1 MKLLPLLPI
10 VLLLLTTASCTK
22 VIDIDVKES
31 DTRYVIEGVLTEEA
45 GSCRVT
51 VSRTRLFNEP
61 NDFPPVT
68 GALVT
73 ITDNGQLTTLVETAP
88 GVYRSSLTGVP
99 GHTYNLSVRVG
110 SDVFTAT
117 NTMPVPVHMDTLY
130 IAPGPFGQF
139 RFATIAY
146 RDPAGVPNYYRFVQ
160 YLNGT
165 KDPELFWEADEFT
178 DGERVVLQL
187 DTGIDEQ
194 DDPRAIQ
201 SGDTVTIEL
210 QALDPAIYR
219 FWASLDSDGADGSVN
234 TAAPSNPLSNIR
246 GGALGYFSTHTIHR
260 RTVITP

>member
-1 MKLLPLLPI
+1 MKLLQLFAI
-10 VLLLLTTASCTK
+10 YTLLLTTASCTK

-31 DTRYVIEGVLTEEA
+31 DTRYVVEGVLTDEA

-51 VSRTRLFNEP
+51 VSRTRPFNEG

-68 GALVT
+68 GATVT
-73 ITDNGQLTTLVETAP
+73 LTDNGQPVTLTEISP
-88 GVYRSSLTGVP
+88 GVYGSSRTGVP
-99 GHTYNLSVRVG
+99 GHVYHLSVQVG

-117 NTMPVPVHMDTLY
+117 STMPAPVRMDTLY

-139 RFATIAY
+139 RFATVAY
-146 RDPAGVPNYYRFVQ
+146 RDPAGVRNYYRFVQ

-210 QALDPAIYR
+210 QGLDPAVYR
-219 FWASLDSDGADGSVN
+219 YWASLDSDGADGSVA
-234 TAAPSNPLSNIR
+234 TAAPANPITNIK

-260 RTVITP
+260 RTVIAP